1 MHSKI
6 IATLGPS
13 SMNYETM
20 KSLVGYGVRIFRLNF
35 SHSNAATFAPV
46 VKQIRELE
54 NEVGFS
60 LTALGDLCG
69 PKTRIGE
76 VKGSPLTIKKDERV
90 ILATP
95 DKEGKGDP
103 DLVFIGLDFPELL
116 QGLQEGM
123 PVSLSDG
130 MLQFKVTRII
140 ENDCVYEMQ
149 AQNGGILTSH
159 KGIAFPGKTHPIKA
173 LTDKDRK
180 DLHEGLDIGLDAL
193 AISFVQDASD
203 IVDIKDEIKRHGTWV
218 PVVAKLERSNA
229 VDNLEKIL
237 DLTDVVMVARGDLGL
252 ECPVASLPIIQKR
265 IIRAARHKQKGCI
278 VATQM
283 MLSMVKNP
291 VPTRAEATDV
301 ANAILDGADCVMLS
315 EETAIGSYP
324 IEVVKTINGLATE
337 AEAYFHER
345 RTEPFHPALET
356 DPPKYLAYGAALLA
370 NNLSSSG
377 IVSHSGSG
385 ATLRLLS
392 SRRPRIPVYGL
403 TPDTRVQ
410 RYLNFFYGVQAHLPN
425 MELDSHLDRAE
436 YFVQNSPLFS
446 EGENVVI
453 TSGQPTP
460 GELRNKDTGTPNGT
474 STNTIK
480 VYYK

>member
-1 MHSKI
+1 M
-6 IATLGPS
+6 
-13 SMNYETM
+13 
-20 KSLVGYGVRIFRLNF
+20 
-35 SHSNAATFAPV
+35 
-46 VKQIRELE
+46 Q
-54 NEVGFS
+54 VGFS

-90 ILATP
+90 ILGTP
-95 DKEGKGDP
+95 DKEGKGDK

-116 QGLQEGM
+116 QGLEVGM

-140 ENDCVYEMQ
+140 EPDCCYEMK
-149 AQNGGILTSH
+149 ADNSNILTSH
-159 KGIAFPGKTHPIKA
+159 KGIAFPGKFHPIKA
-173 LTDKDRK
+173 LTEKDRV

-193 AISFVQDASD
+193 AISFVQDAND
-203 IVDIKDEIKRHGTWV
+203 IVDIKEEIKRHGTWV

-229 VDNLEKIL
+229 VQNLDKIL

-252 ECPVASLPIIQKR
+252 ECPVSSLPIIQKR
-265 IIRAARHKQKGCI
+265 IIRAARHKQKACI

-324 IEVVKTINGLATE
+324 VEVVKTINGLATE

-345 RTEPFHPALET
+345 RGEPFHPALET

-370 NNLSSSG
+370 CNLNSSG

-385 ATLRLLS
+385 STLRLLA

-403 TPDTRVQ
+403 TPDTKVQ
-410 RYLNFFYGVQAHLPN
+410 RYLNFFYGVEAHVPDMSL
-425 MELDSHLDRAE
+425 ESHLERAE
-436 YFVQNSPLFS
+436 KFVQEFPKFT

-460 GELRNKDTGTPNGT
+460 GELRNKSTDDKNAT